1 LGLGRQPYVL
11 FFSGSFINSSPVGIS
26 TLFLNIPT
34 EILLEELQ
42 ENLRENIQNQ
52 LKNIKTIQIKS
63 SEGTRSIEGTQRGLQ
78 KLQNEHKEIFF

>member
-1 LGLGRQPYVL
+1 M
-11 FFSGSFINSSPVGIS
+11 
-26 TLFLNIPT
+26 

-78 KLQNEHKEIFF
+78 KLQNEHKEIIF